1 MNQDTVQLDTVQ
13 PGPVRPG
20 PDQAGSDQAG
30 SVQARTGQLD
40 QAPLAQ
46 KGAQRPGV
54 AATDLERAEAGL
66 SVLLEAWQ
74 RAIEEL
80 GAMLPPAQ
88 VRALLIVDTGDSLNV
103 TGLARMLGA
112 SPSATSRLCDR
123 LVGAGLLAR
132 VPAAASRREILLQ
145 LTESGQRLAA
155 WIRDQRR
162 TALVRVLET
171 ISPGGRADLARG
183 LSEVVLG

>member
-1 MNQDTVQLDTVQ
+1 MNQDTVQLDTVQLDTVQ

-20 PDQAGSDQAG
+20 P
-30 SVQARTGQLD
+30 VQAPTGQLD
-40 QAPLAQ
+40 QALLAQ
-46 KGAQRPGV
+46 KGAQRPGA

-66 SVLLEAWQ
+66 SVLIEAWQ

-80 GAMLPPAQ
+80 GAMIPPAQ
-88 VRALLIVDTGDSLNV
+88 VRALLIVETGDSLNV

-123 LVGAGLLAR
+123 LVAAGLLAR

-162 TALVRVLET
+162 IALVRVLET
-171 ISPGGRADLARG
+171 ISPGGCADLARG
-183 LSEVVLG
+183 LTEVVLG

>member
-13 PGPVRPG
+13 PGPVQPG
-20 PDQAGSDQAG
+20 P
-30 SVQARTGQLD
+30 VQARTGQLD
-40 QAPLAQ
+40 QVPLAPDE
-46 KGAQRPGV
+46 AQRPGD
-54 AATDLERAEAGL
+54 ATTDLERAEAGL

-88 VRALLIVDTGDSLNV
+88 VRALLIVDPRDSLNV
-103 TGLARMLGA
+103 TGLARMLGS

-123 LVGAGLLAR
+123 LVAAGLLAR

-155 WIRDQRR
+155 WVREQRR
-162 TALVRVLET
+162 EALIQVLEQIT
-171 ISPGGRADLARG
+171 PDGRADLARG
-183 LSEVVLG
+183 LSEVPLP

>member
-1 MNQDTVQLDTVQ
+1 MNQDTVQLDPVQ
-13 PGPVRPG
+13 P
-20 PDQAGSDQAG
+20 
-30 SVQARTGQLD
+30 RTGQAGTGQASTGQPGHAPLR
-40 QAPLAQ
+40 QAPLSQQEAQ
-46 KGAQRPGV
+46 GQEALDLE
-54 AATDLERAEAGL
+54 AAPASLERAEAGL

-88 VRALLIVDTGDSLNV
+88 VRALLIVDTRDSLNV
-103 TGLARMLGA
+103 TGLARMLGS

-123 LVGAGLLAR
+123 LVAAGLLAR

-145 LTESGQRLAA
+145 LTDSGQRLAV

-162 TALVRVLET
+162 TALARVLET
-171 ISPGGRADLARG
+171 ISPAGRADLARG
-183 LSEVVLG
+183 LSELTLD

>member
-1 MNQDTVQLDTVQ
+1 MNQDTVQLGAAQLGT
-13 PGPVRPG
+13 VRPG
-20 PDQAGSDQAG
+20 PVEPGP
-30 SVQARTGQLD
+30 VQARTGQLD
-40 QAPLAQ
+40 QARLAP

-88 VRALLIVDTGDSLNV
+88 VRALLIVDNGDRLNV

-123 LVGAGLLAR
+123 LVAAGLLAR
-132 VPAAASRREILLQ
+132 VPAAASRREILLE

-155 WIRDQRR
+155 WIQDQRR
-162 TALVRVLET
+162 TALAQVLET
-171 ISPGGRADLARG
+171 ISPGGRADLTRG

>member
-1 MNQDTVQLDTVQ
+1 MSQDTVQLDTVQ
-13 PGPVRPG
+13 PGPVQP
-20 PDQAGSDQAG
+20 G

-40 QAPLAQ
+40 QAPLAPTR
-46 KGAQRPGV
+46 AQRPGA
-54 AATDLERAEAGL
+54 AATDLGRAEAGL

-88 VRALLIVDTGDSLNV
+88 VRALLIVAAGDSLNV

-123 LVGAGLLAR
+123 LVAAGLVAR
-132 VPAAASRREILLQ
+132 VPAVASRREILLQ
-145 LTESGQRLAA
+145 LTESGQRLAT

-183 LSEVVLG
+183 LSELVLDS

>member
-1 MNQDTVQLDTVQ
+1 MNQDTVQLDT
-13 PGPVRPG
+13 
-20 PDQAGSDQAG
+20 
-30 SVQARTGQLD
+30 
-40 QAPLAQ
+40 
-46 KGAQRPGV
+46 AQRGAVPPDRDTLERPAV
-54 AATDLERAEAGL
+54 VPADLERAEAGL
-66 SVLLEAWQ
+66 AVLLEAWQ

-88 VRALLIVDTGDSLNV
+88 VRALLVIDAADDLNI

-123 LVGAGLLAR
+123 LVAAGLVAR

-155 WIRDQRR
+155 WIGDQRR
-162 TALVRVLET
+162 TALIQVMEA

-183 LSEVVLG
+183 LSELLLR

>member
-1 MNQDTVQLDTVQ
+1 MNQDTVQLDPVQ
-13 PGPVRPG
+13 P
-20 PDQAGSDQAG
+20 
-30 SVQARTGQLD
+30 RTGQAGTG
-40 QAPLAQ
+40 QASTGQPGHAPLRPAPLSQQEAQ
-46 KGAQRPGV
+46 DQE
-54 AATDLERAEAGL
+54 AAPAALERAEAGL

-88 VRALLIVDTGDSLNV
+88 VRALLIVDTRDSLNV
-103 TGLARMLGA
+103 TGLARMLGS

-123 LVGAGLLAR
+123 LVAAGLLAR

-145 LTESGQRLAA
+145 LTDSGQRLAV

-162 TALVRVLET
+162 TALARVLET
-171 ISPGGRADLARG
+171 ISPAGRADLARG
-183 LSEVVLG
+183 LSELTLD

>member
-1 MNQDTVQLDTVQ
+1 MSQDTVQLDTVQ
-13 PGPVRPG
+13 PGPV
-20 PDQAGSDQAG
+20 QAS
-30 SVQARTGQLD
+30 TGQLD
-40 QAPLAQ
+40 QAPLDPQ
-46 KGAQRPGV
+46 GTRRPEAV
-54 AATDLERAEAGL
+54 ATDLELAEAGL

-88 VRALLIVDTGDSLNV
+88 VRALLIVAAGDSLNV

-123 LVGAGLLAR
+123 LVAAGLVAR
-132 VPAAASRREILLQ
+132 VPAVASRREILLQ
-145 LTESGQRLAA
+145 LTESGQRLAT

-183 LSEVVLG
+183 LSDLVLGS

>member
-1 MNQDTVQLDTVQ
+1 MNQDTVQLDAVQ
-13 PGPVRPG
+13 LGAAPPGC
-20 PDQAGSDQAG
+20 GS
-30 SVQARTGQLD
+30 ARG
-40 QAPLAQ
+40 
-46 KGAQRPGV
+46 PGV
-54 AATDLERAEAGL
+54 APADLQRAEAGL
-66 SVLLEAWQ
+66 SVLLEVWQ

-88 VRALLIVDTGDSLNV
+88 VRALLAIEAGTGLNL

-123 LVGAGLLAR
+123 LVAAGLVSRA
-132 VPAAASRREILLQ
+132 PAAASRREILLQ

-162 TALVRVLET
+162 AALIRVLET
-171 ISPGGRADLARG
+171 LSPDGRADLARG
-183 LSEVVLG
+183 VSELLLP

>member
-1 MNQDTVQLDTVQ
+1 MNQDTVQLGTAQ
-13 PGPVRPG
+13 LGTVRPG
-20 PDQAGSDQAG
+20 PAESGP
-30 SVQARTGQLD
+30 VQARTGQLD
-40 QAPLAQ
+40 QARLAPNE
-46 KGAQRPGV
+46 ARRPGV

-88 VRALLIVDTGDSLNV
+88 VRALLIVDNGDRLNV

-123 LVGAGLLAR
+123 LVAAGLLAR

-155 WIRDQRR
+155 WIQDQRR
-162 TALVRVLET
+162 TALVRVLDT
-171 ISPGGRADLARG
+171 ISPAGRADLARG
-183 LSEVVLG
+183 LSEVVAG

>member
-1 MNQDTVQLDTVQ
+1 MNQDTVRLDTVQ
-13 PGPVRPG
+13 PGPV
-20 PDQAGSDQAG
+20 
-30 SVQARTGQLD
+30 QARRGQLD
-40 QAPLAQ
+40 QARLDQ
-46 KGAQRPGV
+46 EGAQRPEAG
-54 AATDLERAEAGL
+54 AADLERAEAGL

-123 LVGAGLLAR
+123 LAAAGLLAR

-162 TALVRVLET
+162 TALIRVLET

-183 LSEVVLG
+183 LSELVLG

>member
-1 MNQDTVQLDTVQ
+1 MNQDTVQLDPVQ
-13 PGPVRPG
+13 PRT
-20 PDQAGSDQAG
+20 A
-30 SVQARTGQLD
+30 QARTGQARTG
-40 QAPLAQ
+40 Q
-46 KGAQRPGV
+46 PGTGQPGTV
-54 AATDLERAEAGL
+54 ADLERAEAGL

-88 VRALLIVDTGDSLNV
+88 VRALLIVDARDTLNV
-103 TGLARMLGA
+103 TGLARMLGS

-123 LVGAGLLAR
+123 LVAAGLLAR
-132 VPAAASRREILLQ
+132 LPAAASRREIMLE

-162 TALVRVLET
+162 TALARVLET
-171 ISPGGRADLARG
+171 ISPAGRAALARG
-183 LSEVVLG
+183 LSELTLD